1 MIKERKQRYLGRIE
15 IFAEKEIIQDMISKG
30 YPYIRIYEKLF
41 NDKKINVTYRQFCRL
56 LLQYLDI
63 KSKNKRKNPNI
74 IKNISSNKSIRTENK
89 AKPFGQ
95 HDKNRRWDVNING

>member
-41 NDKKINVTYRQFCRL
+41 NDKK
-56 LLQYLDI
+56 
-63 KSKNKRKNPNI
+63 
-74 IKNISSNKSIRTENK
+74 
-89 AKPFGQ
+89 
-95 HDKNRRWDVNING
+95 